1 MTGLRLAR
9 NFMLPLDAITETFGI
24 LAVKRAGKSN
34 AAVVM
39 AEEMYAADLPW
50 VAIDPKGDWWG
61 VRAAGEGKR
70 PGLKVLVFG
79 GQHGDVPLEPGSG
92 RLVADLV
99 VEKRITCV
107 LDVSEMTKADQRR
120 FLYDFADRLY
130 RKNTE
135 PLHVFCEEAD
145 EYIPQ
150 MVRGEMAKVVG
161 AFETLVKRGGFKGI
175 GITLITQ
182 RSASLNKDVLT
193 QVGTLLVL
201 RTTSPQDRKAIGD
214 WVKYHAAAEDMLADL
229 SSLGNGEAYVHSPQ
243 WLQKLT
249 KIQIR
254 RRYTF
259 DSGST
264 PKVGG
269 VARPPARLADVDIA
283 SITSAMAETIERA
296 KSEDPREL
304 RKEIARLKVE
314 IHRLESRR
322 VEPERIEVSVLTDN
336 DRELVKHVLDTLAQM
351 NREWETKARAI
362 VSHLTGKI
370 ESVKPVRISQLPV
383 AERLRAFHAQEA
395 KPAPVT
401 RADNVTVPSDA
412 PPLDKAARSVLAVL
426 AQHPGGRTRS
436 QLALITGYSPKAST
450 LDVALSRLR
459 AAEYVTRGGIPTVT
473 EAGAA
478 VAAEAD
484 VEPLP
489 QGDDLLAYWLQ
500 HKSLDKAAR
509 TILQILIERYPADLS
524 RAEIAELAGYSPSA
538 STIDVGLSRLRKLE
552 LVEGFHASQTFMEAI
567 GR

>member
-34 AAVVM
+34 TAVVI
-39 AEEMYAADLPW
+39 AEEMYYADLPW

-61 VRAAGEGKR
+61 VRAAGEGKKV
-70 PGLKVLVFG
+70 GLKVLVFG

-99 VEKRITCV
+99 VEQRITCV

-193 QVGTLLVL
+193 QVGTLIVL

-249 KIQIR
+249 KIQVR

-264 PKVGG
+264 PKVGE
-269 VARPPARLADVDIA
+269 VTRPPARLADVDLDFIKK
-283 SITSAMAETIERA
+283 TMAETIERA

-304 RKEIARLKVE
+304 RKQVFTLNGEVARLKAE
-314 IHRLESRR
+314 NHRLESRR
-322 VEPERIEVSVLTDN
+322 VEPERIEVSVP
-336 DRELVKHVLDTLAQM
+336 VLEQSKITVLEGIIVDLQHTVDGITQALA
-351 NREWETKARAI
+351 KAQQA
-362 VSHLTGKI
+362 
-370 ESVKPVRISQLPV
+370 PVAPLPIRTAKLPV
-383 AERLRAFHAQEA
+383 ATHLKAYPAEQEIKIQNSSGEPGA
-395 KPAPVT
+395 LT
-401 RADNVTVPSDA
+401 
-412 PPLDKAARSVLAVL
+412 LDKSMRAVLSVL
-426 AQHPGGRTRS
+426 AQHPAGRTRS
-436 QLALITGYSPKAST
+436 QLALLTGYSPKAST

-459 AAEYVTRGGIPTVT
+459 AAGYVTRGGAPQITP
-473 EAGAA
+473 EGAE
-478 VAAEAD
+478 VASGL

-489 QGDDLLAYWLQ
+489 QGDELLTYWLQ
-500 HKSLDKAAR
+500 HTSLDKSAR
-509 TILQILIERYPADLS
+509 TALQILIEHSPADVTRSEL
-524 RAEIAELAGYSPSA
+524 AELAGYSPNA
-538 STIDVGLSRLRKLE
+538 STIDVALSRLRKLE
-552 LVEGFHASQTFMEAI
+552 LVEGFHVSQNFMEAI